1 MKKYASILLL
11 SVVSVVQSVTENK
24 SSIDLNPVLHDL
36 PQYLQENEFRLLKLS
51 LDSFKTAK
59 ELLIACDDYNE
70 AARNA
75 PATYN
80 QRNNEVVIRNHSELN
95 KVSDA
100 FIHTSALHTD
110 MTKIYSD
117 EEILRIKADHE
128 EAIRLMDDYEW
139 LPPDSEL
146 NKKRYFDTKKR
157 FLEFII

>member
-1 MKKYASILLL
+1 
-11 SVVSVVQSVTENK
+11 
-24 SSIDLNPVLHDL
+24 VLHDL

-70 AARNA
+70 AAINA

-100 FIHTSALHTD
+100 FIHTSA
-110 MTKIYSD
+110 IPY
-117 EEILRIKADHE
+117 
-128 EAIRLMDDYEW
+128 
-139 LPPDSEL
+139 
-146 NKKRYFDTKKR
+146 
-157 FLEFII
+157 

>member
-1 MKKYASILLL
+1 
-11 SVVSVVQSVTENK
+11 
-24 SSIDLNPVLHDL
+24 
-36 PQYLQENEFRLLKLS
+36 
-51 LDSFKTAK
+51 
-59 ELLIACDDYNE
+59 
-70 AARNA
+70 
-75 PATYN
+75 
-80 QRNNEVVIRNHSELN
+80 
-95 KVSDA
+95 
-100 FIHTSALHTD
+100 

>member
-1 MKKYASILLL
+1 MLLYIL
-11 SVVSVVQSVTENK
+11 VQ
-24 SSIDLNPVLHDL
+24 
-36 PQYLQENEFRLLKLS
+36 F
-51 LDSFKTAK
+51 
-59 ELLIACDDYNE
+59 
-70 AARNA
+70 
-75 PATYN
+75 
-80 QRNNEVVIRNHSELN
+80 
-95 KVSDA
+95 
-100 FIHTSALHTD
+100 HTD